1 MPIFAQVTNKYK
13 SLSIKTYC
21 SHTLTRIVALLAVAV
36 VLLAACAK
44 QSGDTRTKPFVVAT
58 TGMIA
63 DAALVVGG
71 ELIEVKGL
79 MGPGVDPHL
88 YKATQGD
95 LRAFEQA
102 NLILYNGLHLEGKLN
117 DVLGKM
123 KGKAV
128 AVTQNVP
135 EGLLVAPPA
144 FSGNFDPHIWFDA
157 ELWQYAVVEVRDAL
171 IAMAPENK
179 ASFEKNAEDYLA
191 EIDSLHQ
198 WIAAEIEAIPEQ
210 RRILITAHDAF
221 GYFGIAYGI
230 EVTGLQGISTVSE
243 FGIKDVSNMVDLII
257 KMQIPAI
264 FVESSVPKRSIEA
277 IVQGCL
283 AKGHQVVI
291 GGELFSD
298 AMGEA
303 GTPEG
308 TYLGMVRH
316 NVSTIAKALK

>member
-102 NLILYNGLHLEGKLN
+102 NLIL
-117 DVLGKM
+117 
-123 KGKAV
+123 
-128 AVTQNVP
+128 
-135 EGLLVAPPA
+135 
-144 FSGNFDPHIWFDA
+144 
-157 ELWQYAVVEVRDAL
+157 
-171 IAMAPENK
+171 
-179 ASFEKNAEDYLA
+179 
-191 EIDSLHQ
+191 
-198 WIAAEIEAIPEQ
+198 
-210 RRILITAHDAF
+210 
-221 GYFGIAYGI
+221 
-230 EVTGLQGISTVSE
+230 
-243 FGIKDVSNMVDLII
+243 
-257 KMQIPAI
+257 
-264 FVESSVPKRSIEA
+264 
-277 IVQGCL
+277 
-283 AKGHQVVI
+283 
-291 GGELFSD
+291 
-298 AMGEA
+298 
-303 GTPEG
+303 
-308 TYLGMVRH
+308 
-316 NVSTIAKALK
+316 